1 LIEVDEVDL
10 APQEGKDHRVV
21 LGSASHL
28 MTDLDDIESN
38 RGGGGYVEDY
48 N

>member
-10 APQEGKDHRVV
+10 APWRGKDHRV
-21 LGSASHL
+21 LLESAGHPR
-28 MTDLDDIESN
+28 MDLDDVELN
-38 RGGGGYVEDY
+38 RGGGGYAEGY

>member
-21 LGSASHL
+21 LGSAGHPR
-28 MTDLDDIESN
+28 TDLDDVESD
-38 RGGGGYVEDY
+38 RGVRGYVEGY

>member
-10 APQEGKDHRVV
+10 APQEGKHHRVV
-21 LGSASHL
+21 LGSAGHPR
-28 MTDLDDIESN
+28 TDLDDVDSN
-38 RGGGGYVEDY
+38 RGGGGYAEGY